1 MKIRGSRP
9 LRVLLTERFMLEDL
23 REYIPHGWDCQFDAS
38 VNEDELSAT
47 ISTWNPNV
55 VFTRLGLYFNRTCF
69 EASAAL
75 KLVATPTTGLDHID
89 LEAGRACGVEIVSLR
104 GQTSLLRT
112 ITSTAEHAWALL
124 LAASRSLPESA
135 QRPIAGNWSRSGLN
149 IHQLAGKQLG
159 LIGIGRLGVMLA
171 EYGRAFQMKVVATD
185 PRSDAISVPDF
196 VDIVNIKELLI
207 KSDYLILAAS
217 YSHGDSPIL
226 RPEHFDML
234 KSGVILVNISRGELI
249 DEEALVHAL
258 KTGVVRSAGLD
269 VLTGDSRWA
278 HKITSQ
284 SPLLELAKVNGQV
297 IVTPHTGGYA
307 VEAVMTTRRFLI
319 EQVANWFSRN
329 PVEEL

>member
-9 LRVLLTERFMLEDL
+9 LRVLLTERFMLEEL
-23 REYIPHGWDCQFDAS
+23 REHIPHGWDCQFDAS
-38 VNEDELSAT
+38 VHEDELSAT
-47 ISTWNPNV
+47 ISTWNPDV

-89 LEAGRACGVEIVSLR
+89 LEAGRACGVEILSLR

-135 QRPIAGNWSRSGLN
+135 QRPIAGDWSRGELN

-159 LIGIGRLGVMLA
+159 LIGIGRLGAMLA

-196 VDIVNIKELLI
+196 VEIATIKELLN
-207 KSDYLILAAS
+207 KSDYLIVAAS
-217 YSHGDSPIL
+217 YSHGDLPIL
-226 RPEHFDML
+226 RPEHFDMM
-234 KSGVILVNISRGELI
+234 KTGVILVNVSRGELI

-269 VLTGDSRWA
+269 VLTGDSRWT
-278 HKITSQ
+278 HKIMGQ
-284 SPLLELAKVNGQV
+284 SPLLDLAKVSRQV

-307 VEAVMTTRRFLI
+307 VEAVMTTRRYLI
-319 EQVANWFSRN
+319 EKVANWFSRS
-329 PVEEL
+329 PLEE